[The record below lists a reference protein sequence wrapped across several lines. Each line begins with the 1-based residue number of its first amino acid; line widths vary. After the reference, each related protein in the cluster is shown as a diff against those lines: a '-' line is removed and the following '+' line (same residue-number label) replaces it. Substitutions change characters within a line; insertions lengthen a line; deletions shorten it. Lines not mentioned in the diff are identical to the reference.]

1 VVTEADG
8 FLFVSGQVAIDP
20 FGGSVPET
28 TADQT
33 RLIMDNIGR
42 ILDDLGL
49 GFSDVVKATVFLIDI
64 ADFESM
70 NEVYGSFF
78 EGDPPARSALQVVAL
93 PRPEFRVEI
102 EVIAAR

>member
-1 VVTEADG
+1 MVTEANG

-20 FGGSVPET
+20 SGGSVPET

-42 ILDDLGL
+42 ILGDLGL
-49 GFSDVVKATVFLIDI
+49 GFSDLVKATVFLADI

-70 NEVYGSFF
+70 NKVYGSFF